1 MSVSGLSPPRP
12 LGSVSGFLQVASLLS
27 LVLLLLKAAQLYLRR
42 QWLLKAF
49 QEFPCPP
56 SPWLYG
62 HNECCHLRDLPECLS
77 SWCPQR
83 WGSPCLASGLAR
95 EPWHL
100 LGSDPGLFCPP
111 SAPILSPGKGL
122 LVLQGPK
129 WFQHLKLLTPDF
141 HYDVLKPFVALFAD
155 STHARGHPDKWEE
168 KACEDKSFDIFC
180 DVGHVA
186 LDMLMKSSERP
197 SLSRLCRDSSY
208 YHAVCELTLL
218 TQQRIESFQY
228 HNDFIYWLTSHGRRF
243 LRACQVAHDHTDQ
256 VIREWKAALQDE
268 KEQENIRNRHLD
280 FLDTLLRAR
289 AENLSDT
296 DLQSKVNTF
305 LLAGQHTTT
314 GGMSWL
320 LYHLALNP
328 EHQQRCREEIRSIL
342 RDRSSITCPEALLPT
357 ICFTAIGP
365 PVPSLCRELSK
376 PITFPG
382 GCSLPAGLCI
392 LSLSSS
398 WRLWDP
404 RDQSDEGQQRHPHS
418 FLPFLAG
425 PRNCVRQHFAMAG
438 LKLSIALILLLF
450 KVTPDP
456 TSTLVFLLQII
467 LKPKHGVHLHLK
479 KVSNVRAQGTM
490 IVNTVFSS

>member
-62 HNECCHLRDLPECLS
+62 HSRESGRTQELS
-77 SWCPQR
+77 QR
-83 WGSPCLASGLAR
+83 LAQVWGGVCLA
-95 EPWHL
+95 P
-100 LGSDPGLFCPP
+100 GSKGWGRIVWTDQP

-155 STHARGHPDKWEE
+155 STHARGHPARLLEAVAAGQALPTWLSLG
-168 KACEDKSFDIFC
+168 EDT
-180 DVGHVA
+180 
-186 LDMLMKSSERP
+186 SERP

-342 RDRSSITCPEALLPT
+342 RDRSSITWDQLGEFLST
-357 ICFTAIGP
+357 IVHQGVTAIGP

-404 RDQSDEGQQRHPHS
+404 RDQSDEGQQVS
-418 FLPFLAG
+418 
-425 PRNCVRQHFAMAG
+425 Q
-438 LKLSIALILLLF
+438 LSEESKDNPKDSWLRVGHLL
-450 KVTPDP
+450 
-456 TSTLVFLLQII
+456 
-467 LKPKHGVHLHLK
+467 
-479 KVSNVRAQGTM
+479 RAQWLM
-490 IVNTVFSS
+490 F

>member
-62 HNECCHLRDLPECLS
+62 HSRE
-77 SWCPQR
+77 
-83 WGSPCLASGLAR
+83 SGR
-95 EPWHL
+95 SGMGEW
-100 LGSDPGLFCPP
+100 D
-111 SAPILSPGKGL
+111 GKGL

-155 STHARGHPDKWEE
+155 STHARGHPARLLEDKWEE

-186 LDMLMKSSERP
+186 LDMLMKCTFGKADTG
-197 SLSRLCRDSSY
+197 LSHRDSSY

-289 AENLSDT
+289 DELAENLSDT

-342 RDRSSITCPEALLPT
+342 RDRSSITWDQLGEFLST
-357 ICFTAIGP
+357 IVHQGVTAIGP

-404 RDQSDEGQQRHPHS
+404 RDQSDEGQQVS
-418 FLPFLAG
+418 
-425 PRNCVRQHFAMAG
+425 Q
-438 LKLSIALILLLF
+438 LSEESKDNPKDSWLRVGHLL
-450 KVTPDP
+450 
-456 TSTLVFLLQII
+456 
-467 LKPKHGVHLHLK
+467 
-479 KVSNVRAQGTM
+479 RAQWLM
-490 IVNTVFSS
+490 F

>member
-1 MSVSGLSPPRP
+1 MVPVLLP
-12 LGSVSGFLQVASLLS
+12 LS
-27 LVLLLLKAAQLYLRR
+27 L
-42 QWLLKAF
+42 
-49 QEFPCPP
+49 
-56 SPWLYG
+56 S
-62 HNECCHLRDLPECLS
+62 HLGL
-77 SWCPQR
+77 W
-83 WGSPCLASGLAR
+83 ASGLILVLGFLKLLRLLMRRQKLAR
-95 EPWHL
+95 AMDSFPGPPTHWHFWHAL
-100 LGSDPGLFCPP
+100 EGDDVLEACQRLAQVWGGVCLAPGSKGWGRIVWTDQP

-155 STHARGHPDKWEE
+155 STHDKWEE

-186 LDMLMKSSERP
+186 LDMLMKCTFGKADTG
-197 SLSRLCRDSSY
+197 LSHRDSSY

-342 RDRSSITCPEALLPT
+342 RDRSSITWDQLGEFLST
-357 ICFTAIGP
+357 IVHQGVTAIGP

-404 RDQSDEGQQRHPHS
+404 RDQSDEGQQKQHFFKYL
-418 FLPFLAG
+418 FLSLAVC
-425 PRNCVRQHFAMAG
+425 RNCVRQHFAMAG

-467 LKPKHGVHLHLK
+467 LKPKHGVHLYGHGK
-479 KVSNVRAQGTM
+479 G
-490 IVNTVFSS
+490 FSTLEKSVE